1 MFEHRT
7 RVFVSGL
14 LIALLL
20 GGLLPL
26 RAGAQPPAKK
36 RIDRGRTTPKK
47 ARVVSPEESPR
58 RRVHPRKAY
67 VRTRRDYGHVRVTHR
82 QASADGRL
90 NMRPVI
96 VRSARVTPRVLERFE
111 DPKQD
116 QIRLAI
122 RHFREGH
129 RAEGLRIWGV
139 FIDGL
144 SDYREPID
152 LDDIMLYV
160 AREGSFSANGP
171 FLFHA
176 AKLEFLRESAR
187 NLEDYVDLLYEQR
200 DICSRA
206 GYSCPSTMLREL
218 EYELAR
224 ARADLEI
231 LDIETRAA
239 SDEFESL
246 LESARDAEQR
256 FAAVFDDMYR
266 EVELRIRLSP

>member
-1 MFEHRT
+1 MFEHRI
-7 RVFVSGL
+7 RLVISGS

-47 ARVVSPEESPR
+47 ARVISPDESR
-58 RRVHPRKAY
+58 RRRERPRKAF
-67 VRTRRDYGHVRVTHR
+67 VRTRRDYGHVRVTHHR
-82 QASADGRL
+82 ASADGRL
-90 NMRPVI
+90 SMRPII
-96 VRSARVTPRVLERFE
+96 VRSARVTPLVLERFE
-111 DPKQD
+111 DRRRD
-116 QIRLAI
+116 QLRLAI
-122 RHFREGH
+122 RHFREGQ

-139 FIDGL
+139 FVDGL
-144 SDYREPID
+144 SDYPEPID

-160 AREGSFSANGP
+160 AREGSFSASGP

-176 AKLEFLRESAR
+176 AKLEFLRESER

-200 DICSRA
+200 NMCSRA
-206 GYSCPSTMLREL
+206 GYSCSSTMLRDL
-218 EYELAR
+218 EYELIR

-231 LDIETRAA
+231 LDIEARAA

-246 LESARDAEQR
+246 LESARDAEHR
-256 FAAVFDDMYR
+256 FTAVFEDMYR